1 MEMLV
6 SVARL
11 VRISSYNNDDMR
23 NYSWISFDELRFPC
37 CYRLMHK
44 VVVVTFKVL
53 MCVASVD
60 LT

>member
-1 MEMLV
+1 MFV

-11 VRISSYNNDDMR
+11 VRISSYNDVMR
-23 NYSWISFDELRFPC
+23 NYCSISFHELLW
-37 CYRLMHK
+37 RLMHK